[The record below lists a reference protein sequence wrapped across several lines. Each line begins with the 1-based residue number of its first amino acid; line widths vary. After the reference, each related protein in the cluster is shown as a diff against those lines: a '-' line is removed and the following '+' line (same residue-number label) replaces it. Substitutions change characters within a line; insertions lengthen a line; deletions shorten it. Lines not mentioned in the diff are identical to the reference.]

1 MTPGEYPD
9 QNNEQER
16 TGQEKMTLTY
26 QDIVPETNAVCEKYP
41 NCSADIV
48 HSTNNGCP
56 YFDIC
61 QKELESG
68 GWVFE
73 ADVLARFLKLKT
85 GKPYR
90 KFYFTF
96 GSDPGFPFQNTYIIV
111 LAESE
116 KAAVE
121 TFRDKYPDRH
131 EDTVNCAFWYSEECW
146 MRTESERWYAEPAEV
161 IGGWGA

>member
-1 MTPGEYPD
+1 MTF
-9 QNNEQER
+9 
-16 TGQEKMTLTY
+16 TY
-26 QDIVPETNAVCEKYP
+26 QEIVPQTNTECEKHPKCCVDIVRGTENE
-41 NCSADIV
+41 
-48 HSTNNGCP
+48 CP

-73 ADVLARFLKLKT
+73 TDILERFLELKT
-85 GKPYR
+85 GKPYS

-111 LAESE
+111 LAESK

-121 TFRDKYPDRH
+121 TFRERYPDRH
-131 EDTVNCAFWYSEECW
+131 KDTVNCAFWYSEESWAGTECA
-146 MRTESERWYAEPAEV
+146 RTYTEPAAV
-161 IGGWGA
+161 IGGWV